1 MFRSL
6 AAACAV
12 VLVTGVAVADEGM
25 WTFDNV
31 PQTAIQQRY
40 DVTLDKPWLDK
51 LQRSITRFESGCT
64 GSFVSPDGLVLTNHH
79 CAMQCLTE
87 LSSPAANYV
96 DDGFNA
102 STREGE
108 KKCPTQ
114 MLSVLV
120 EMEDVTAKVNG
131 ATAGMADAQA
141 NQMRKQELS
150 KLEAACSENSRKN
163 RKTGPLACESVTLY
177 QGGQYFL
184 YKYRRYDD
192 VRMVFAPHHAIGAF
206 GGDPDNF
213 NFPRW
218 SLDFSLMR
226 VYEKG
231 KPART
236 PSHLTWRVEGPQ
248 PGEPTFIAGHPGS
261 TSRLLT
267 VEQLRFQRDVSVP
280 SYLIRNSELRGRFI
294 QWGKTGDEPARI
306 ASDYLQSLENSLKV
320 YRGLQTA
327 LLDDALFQRK
337 GTQE

>member
-31 PQTAIQQRY
+31 PQAAIQQKY
-40 DVTLDKPWLDK
+40 SVTLEKPWLDK

-87 LSSPAANYV
+87 LSSATENHV
-96 DDGFNA
+96 EDGFNA
-102 STREGE
+102 TTREGE

-120 EMEDVTAKVNG
+120 EMEDVTAKING
-131 ATAGMADAQA
+131 ATAGLADAQA
-141 NQMRKQELS
+141 NQARKQELS
-150 KLEAACSENSRKN
+150 KLEAACTESSKKN

-192 VRMVFAPHHAIGAF
+192 VRLAFAPHHAIAAF

-218 SLDFSLMR
+218 ALDFGVLR
-226 VYEKG
+226 VYENG
-231 KPART
+231 KPVRVRD
-236 PSHLTWRVEGPQ
+236 HLEWRIDGAKE
-248 PGEPTFIAGHPGS
+248 GEPVFVAGHPGS
-261 TSRLLT
+261 TNRLLT
-267 VEQLRFQRDVSVP
+267 VEQLQFQRD
-280 SYLIRNSELRGRFI
+280 
-294 QWGKTGDEPARI
+294 
-306 ASDYLQSLENSLKV
+306 
-320 YRGLQTA
+320 
-327 LLDDALFQRK
+327 
-337 GTQE
+337 